1 MVSACC
7 QGHIQGALPS
17 GRYGQDGR
25 LTLSRTLV
33 LPIEQAPYTPSS
45 FSGSNPSPPPPAPFS
60 PGQTPP
66 TGQAPS
72 SRPTRVPPPLL
83 QDPAPLPAGPTQAF
97 GRLATGDAA
106 PGIGMLGS
114 GRQSVPKADQAG
126 GWATQGASNSSR
138 TGPAPVF
145 TVPGVLIGRQSS
157 VSAAQQGQQPAIKP
171 LLPAGAA
178 PTKAPQSPSP
188 LTTPGQISFDTSELP
203 NPPGVPSRS
212 PVLSRKAA
220 ASQFVMVQPPWAGSP
235 MLSSQPPQQRQG
247 AFIRNTASMA
257 PTGAP
262 SPFQSAQRSA
272 DNPTVAPLEAPPGTS
287 PSLLM
292 GKWSPGDSSVTF
304 QPAIDTRARQFAS
317 GQKRPSGNLFEADN
331 RLQHQVTTQDIE
343 MPGRTTCNRVQLK
356 LMPAHVITP
365 AL

>member
-1 MVSACC
+1 
-7 QGHIQGALPS
+7 
-17 GRYGQDGR
+17 
-25 LTLSRTLV
+25 
-33 LPIEQAPYTPSS
+33 
-45 FSGSNPSPPPPAPFS
+45 
-60 PGQTPP
+60 
-66 TGQAPS
+66 
-72 SRPTRVPPPLL
+72 
-83 QDPAPLPAGPTQAF
+83 
-97 GRLATGDAA
+97 
-106 PGIGMLGS
+106 MLGS

-178 PTKAPQSPSP
+178 PAKAPQSPSP